1 MDQTAEEA
9 KAAAEDA
16 IANLEVT
23 NATTK
28 EQVLAAV
35 TAVIKTSKYIAE
47 WDSENDFNKQD
58 AVIGSPGSI
67 GGKIL
72 IKAVDGGETVAT
84 ITVEKEIPAL
94 QNN

>member
-1 MDQTAEEA
+1 MDQSISEA
-9 KAAAEDA
+9 RSAANTA

-28 EQVLAAV
+28 EQVLEAV
-35 TAVIKTSKYIAE
+35 TAVIKTSEYIAE

-58 AVIGSPGSI
+58 AEIGSPGSI

-72 IKAVDGGETVAT
+72 IKRVGSEMPVAT
-84 ITVEKEIPAL
+84 ITVNKVISAL
-94 QNN
+94 SE